1 MKALRIL
8 MYSSLC
14 FWPLAHLQS
23 ESKKPVIVQN
33 KLCLLRSW
41 QCQTVIKSGVICV
54 NLKLLLPLP
63 KCLHTKASPRIIWPH
78 RNIHPHPVSDVGPV
92 PPATHHAGDPLCDLR
107 QCPDYSNLQGRKVLP
122 RGEHVFTH
130 QLVGSFFCMWTTAV
144 KWHLIKCRPSLQK
157 GQKSQEENVSPAG
170 FILFYFALRHIS
182 LCHSPTCKCAVL
194 FP

>member
-54 NLKLLLPLP
+54 NPKLLLPLP

-92 PPATHHAGDPLCDLR
+92 PPATHHAGDPLFVIYVNVQITQISRVVKC
-107 QCPDYSNLQGRKVLP
+107 C
-122 RGEHVFTH
+122 RGANTSSLTNWWEVFSVCEP
-130 QLVGSFFCMWTTAV
+130 QSWSDI
-144 KWHLIKCRPSLQK
+144 W
-157 GQKSQEENVSPAG
+157 
-170 FILFYFALRHIS
+170 
-182 LCHSPTCKCAVL
+182 
-194 FP
+194 